1 MPIPIGTIR
10 NATTLGDDLVQAV
23 RRVLPPAG
31 QRAEAI
37 QKLLD
42 ILGRHLSG
50 KEILPREALV
60 RLVEDLARV
69 LKFPPLPQEG
79 GRGFVRRLVEVV
91 ESLPLPERQAIE
103 RQLGGGSLARRLAAL
118 TQSGPSTGF
127 ANPTTPL
134 PAGHTGI
141 RNLPLPLSAAL
152 HLASAP
158 TPQPH
163 DLALLQAMLRKTYGA
178 DDGASAEPVLEEM
191 PQAAET
197 GAPARAEEPP
207 APAPTPRSTSNGDSA
222 APAPS
227 AVATE
232 DGREPAEAIEPAL
245 AEASENAA
253 ASTDDVLPARS
264 EGDDVAAQHRAAE
277 LADGG
282 AEQIFGEAE
291 PAGAQAPTRESEGFE
306 ADGTYG
312 PTRAKGSDARAPVQ
326 AAAPRKIVPESA
338 LADAADA
345 LLQVSLGLP
354 EGVAEDRRAPASGE
368 GERQAVRTRPAP
380 DLPERLPEAPPP
392 GSAAEDGQPISE
404 PVAAEKPD
412 AALRGSAAVQGQA
425 PAGEDVAMQQA
436 VALLVE
442 SGLPE
447 IIPFAMV
454 PYLPAKEEAEDEADR
469 TDRHPADE
477 GEDDGTGKDDREE
490 ARRGQDPEGDGDD
503 AVDAE
508 ASDAYDLYRK
518 LGDLG

>member
-10 NATTLGDDLVQAV
+10 NASTPGDDLVQAV

-31 QRAEAI
+31 QCAEAI

-79 GRGFVRRLVEVV
+79 GGAFVRRLVEVV

-141 RNLPLPLSAAL
+141 RNLPLPLSAAP

-158 TPQPH
+158 TPQPN

-197 GAPARAEEPP
+197 GAPARTAQQAL
-207 APAPTPRSTSNGDSA
+207 APAARSPSNGVSA
-222 APAPS
+222 APAPA
-227 AVATE
+227 AVATDE
-232 DGREPAEAIEPAL
+232 GVELAEAIETAS
-245 AEASENAA
+245 AEALESATA
-253 ASTDDVLPARS
+253 PTDDLLLVRS
-264 EGDDVAAQHRAAE
+264 EGDEVGGQRQAAE
-277 LADGG
+277 LPDDG
-282 AEQIFGEAE
+282 AEQISGEAE
-291 PAGAQAPTRESEGFE
+291 PAGAQGSAGEEEGFE
-306 ADGTYG
+306 TDGTYA
-312 PTRAKGSDARAPVQ
+312 PTRAKGNDARPPAQ
-326 AAAPRKIVPESA
+326 AAAPPGTVPEAA
-338 LADAADA
+338 LADAAEA
-345 LLQVSLGLP
+345 LLQRSLDLP
-354 EGVAEDRRAPASGE
+354 YMVAEDGRAPVSSDGGRE
-368 GERQAVRTRPAP
+368 AVSTRPAP
-380 DLPERLPEAPPP
+380 DLPERLPEASPLD
-392 GSAAEDGQPISE
+392 SAAEDAQPISE
-404 PVAAEKPD
+404 PVAAEKPE
-412 AALRGSAAVQGQA
+412 AAPRGSAAVQRQA
-425 PAGEDVAMQQA
+425 PAGEDVAMQQTI
-436 VALLVE
+436 ALLVE

-454 PYLPAKEEAEDEADR
+454 PYLPAKEEVDDEDESTA
-469 TDRHPADE
+469 RHP
-477 GEDDGTGKDDREE
+477 GDDGEGDGSGKDGREE
-490 ARRGQDPEGDGDD
+490 ASGGQDPEGDGDD
-503 AVDAE
+503 TPDAE
-508 ASDAYDLYRK
+508 ASDAYDLYKK

>member
-1 MPIPIGTIR
+1 MPIPIGMIR
-10 NATTLGDDLVQAV
+10 NATAPGDDLVQAV

-42 ILGRHLSG
+42 MLGRHLSG
-50 KEILPREALV
+50 KEVLPREALV
-60 RLVEDLARV
+60 RLIEDLARV

-79 GRGFVRRLVEVV
+79 GRGFVRRLVELM

-103 RQLGGGSLARRLAAL
+103 RQLGGGLARRLAVL
-118 TQSGPSTGF
+118 TQSGPSAGF
-127 ANPTTPL
+127 ASPTTPL

-141 RNLPLPLSAAL
+141 RNLPLPLPAAP
-152 HLASAP
+152 HLAAAS
-158 TPQPH
+158 TPSPN

-178 DDGASAEPVLEEM
+178 DDGASAEPVLEEV
-191 PQAAET
+191 PREPA
-197 GAPARAEEPP
+197 APARAAEPP
-207 APAPTPRSTSNGDSA
+207 APATTPRSTSNGDSA
-222 APAPS
+222 ASAPP
-227 AVATE
+227 AVARE
-232 DGREPAEAIEPAL
+232 DGLEPAEAIEPAL
-245 AEASENAA
+245 AEASEDAA
-253 ASTDDVLPARS
+253 ASTDDVLPVRA
-264 EGDDVAAQHRAAE
+264 EGDEVAAQHGAAE
-277 LADGG
+277 LPDGE

-291 PAGAQAPTRESEGFE
+291 PGGAQAPTRGSEGFE

-345 LLQVSLGLP
+345 LLQVSLDLP
-354 EGVAEDRRAPASGE
+354 EGVPEDRRAPASGE

-380 DLPERLPEAPPP
+380 DLPEWLPEASPPD
-392 GSAAEDGQPISE
+392 SAAEDGQPISE
-404 PVAAEKPD
+404 PVAAEKPE

-503 AVDAE
+503 AVDAK